1 MYYPDG
7 QLQRIAQV
15 VNGKYVG
22 VIRTYFNSG
31 KLYELDSLI
40 SACDVSSGECDET
53 LIRYSEN
60 GKLSQR
66 FTVRAGHFNGLS
78 QQFDQKGLL
87 AKEYEL
93 VDDSIKN
100 GVYREFYDNGKILRS
115 ATLHMDTLVG
125 YEYIFKENGDTL
137 KYYSHYQGQMDFPYK
152 IWLEDGGTA
161 YGVRLKGEMVL
172 WTWYDKNGNILK
184 RQTATPSKSGYV
196 LPH

>member
-1 MYYPDG
+1 VYELPDRSDTLNYTLKMYYPDG

-137 KYYSHYQGQMDFPYK
+137 KYYSQREYTQKTNCNPFK
-152 IWLEDGGTA
+152 IRICSSALREIINHKA
-161 YGVRLKGEMVL
+161 SS
-172 WTWYDKNGNILK
+172 
-184 RQTATPSKSGYV
+184 P
-196 LPH
+196 